1 MKLPIP
7 SGRMTV
13 TYGMDQ
19 RVKVPV
25 WDEEALKKA
34 IADERK
40 AILDILDEHCRSVD
54 VREAVEIIK
63 ARGKT

>member
-1 MKLPIP
+1 MKLPTP

-25 WDEEALKKA
+25 WDEEALKQVVA
-34 IADERK
+34 AERQ
-40 AILDILDEHCRSVD
+40 AILSILDEHCRSVD

>member
-7 SGRMTV
+7 CGRMTV
-13 TYGMDQ
+13 TYGIDQ
-19 RVKVPV
+19 RFRVPV
-25 WDEEALKKA
+25 WDEETLKKVVA
-34 IADERK
+34 AERE

-63 ARGKT
+63 ARSKT